1 MGALIHASVTR
12 GSVQKDVTGFLVFG
26 IFWLLLLVLAI
37 FLISARA
44 ELTATEVTRKSAF
57 GERTLRVSDVTS
69 ALLYSGARGG
79 LSLRIRTA
87 RDSIMFTSS
96 SFSNAQLRQMQEF
109 IRMRAAEIGR
119 QIETAMPPRTAQQVR
134 MLIALYLGILL
145 ATIALVAVFSVSH
158 PRGVPPAH
166 AASAVETCHAS
177 RAGCV
182 TALKGT
188 DIDQPRNLAKS
199 VTVE

>member
-1 MGALIHASVTR
+1 MGALIHASLTR
-12 GSVQKDVTGFLVFG
+12 GSVQKDAPGFLVFG

-44 ELTATEVTRKSAF
+44 ELTATEVKRKSAF
-57 GERTLRVSDVTS
+57 GERSLRVSDVTS

-79 LSLRIRTA
+79 LSLTIRTA
-87 RDSIMFTSS
+87 RDSIMFTSN
-96 SFSNAQLRQMQEF
+96 SFSNAQLHQMQEF

-119 QIETAMPPRTAQQVR
+119 QIETAMPPRTVRQVR

-145 ATIALVAVFSVSH
+145 ATIALVAVFGIPH
-158 PRGVPPAH
+158 PRRLPAH
-166 AASAVETCHAS
+166 AASAVETCQAS

-182 TALKGT
+182 TVLIST
-188 DIDQPRNLAKS
+188 DLDQPRDLAKS